1 MSDDALALSRRD
13 RLVLAD
19 LVPGE
24 RARDLMLVL
33 GAAALVGLLAQVS
46 IKLSFTPVPITGQTL
61 GVLLAG
67 TALGWRRAAAALA
80 LYAGLG
86 VAGLPWFAHH
96 TSGWGGA
103 SFGYIVGF
111 VLAAGAC
118 GFLAERGGDRKV
130 WRALPTMLVGEVLIY
145 AVGLTWLALYLH
157 VGAARTISL
166 GLTPFVAGDAIKAG
180 IAAGLLPL
188 AWRLSPLGPRGLA
201 PGRGRRRALRRPWR
215 WHRRG

>member
-1 MSDDALALSRRD
+1 MSDDALALSRED

-24 RARDLMLVL
+24 RVRDLMLVA
-33 GAAALVGLLAQVS
+33 GAAALVGLLAQLS

-103 SFGYIVGF
+103 SFGYVVGF

-145 AVGLTWLALYLH
+145 AVGLTWLSLYLQ
-157 VGAARTISL
+157 VGPAKTISL

-188 AWRLSPLGPRGLA
+188 TWRLTGGA
-201 PGRGRRRALRRPWR
+201 RR
-215 WHRRG
+215 H

>member
-1 MSDDALALSRRD
+1 MSRRE

-24 RARDLMLVL
+24 RVRDLALVV

-67 TALGWRRAAAALA
+67 TALGWRRAAGALA

-96 TSGWGGA
+96 GSGWGGA

-145 AVGLTWLALYLH
+145 AVGLTWLSLSLH
-157 VGAARTISL
+157 AGPAKTISL
-166 GLTPFVAGDAIKAG
+166 GLTPFLAGDAIKAG

-188 AWRLSPLGPRGLA
+188 AWRLTGG
-201 PGRGRRRALRRPWR
+201 GVRRR
-215 WHRRG
+215 